1 MMSSGGGFIG
11 PVEILLL
18 MIVVI
23 AVLALIVPGIVLLVR
38 GRAGNRENGRS
49 GPQPGSP
56 PTAGRERAAA
66 LEILEQRHARG
77 EIDREE
83 FLQRKADLQP

>member
-1 MMSSGGGFIG
+1 MTSRGSGFIG

-18 MIVVI
+18 MIVMI
-23 AVLALIVPGIVLLVR
+23 AVLALIVLGIALLVR
-38 GRAGNRENGRS
+38 GRAGNRESGRS
-49 GPQPGSP
+49 GPQRGSP
-56 PTAGRERAAA
+56 PTASRERAAA
-66 LEILEQRHARG
+66 LEVLEQRYARG